1 MAADEN
7 NFKERLAAFQKD
19 LNAIL
24 DKHQFHDLYRQ
35 IIEKNAMK
43 EAKRQM
49 TKRVTTAYEK
59 NEEREQ

>member
-1 MAADEN
+1 MVVDSD
-7 NFKERLAAFQKD
+7 FKERLAAFQKD

-35 IIEKNAMK
+35 IIEKNAMQ

-49 TKRVTTAYEK
+49 TKKVAAAYKK
-59 NEEREQ
+59 NQEAGE